1 MNLGGKELA
10 QLRLQV
16 AEVLQCL
23 VLLRIVKTLHA
34 THVVLDVQHLRL
46 RIIALQMQLFLY
58 LLHVVVELLE
68 SVGSCSLVLF
78 DVALQALKAISQ
90 IFNISPSSICLSSL
104 DLLCDLRL
112 IRKVRIVQV
121 SVVAEEEG
129 REVQGEIAV
138 FLLLSVDNRGD
149 VHLPY
154 YDFVRFESSVDL
166 RI

>member
-1 MNLGGKELA
+1 MDLGGKELA

-16 AEVLQCL
+16 AEVLQRL
-23 VLLRIVKTLHA
+23 VLLRVVKTLHA

-68 SVGSCSLVLF
+68 SISGCSLVLF
-78 DVALQALKAISQ
+78 DVALQALESISQ

-112 IRKVRIVQV
+112 ICKVRIVQV
-121 SVVAEEEG
+121 SMIAEKE
-129 REVQGEIAV
+129 
-138 FLLLSVDNRGD
+138 
-149 VHLPY
+149 
-154 YDFVRFESSVDL
+154 
-166 RI
+166 